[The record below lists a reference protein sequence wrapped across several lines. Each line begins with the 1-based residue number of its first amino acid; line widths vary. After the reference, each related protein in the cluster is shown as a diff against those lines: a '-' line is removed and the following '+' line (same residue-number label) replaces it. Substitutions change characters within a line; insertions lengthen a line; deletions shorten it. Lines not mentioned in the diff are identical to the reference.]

1 MIFNFKK
8 AEVQALLQS
17 SEPKSM
23 QIKTQTFEGAQ
34 VHIKGLSPYQKFGV
48 GESLLG
54 GGFFQMCLC
63 VCVCV
68 CVWWGG
74 RGGREMRKFLA
85 GGGRL
90 TRRKFYCK
98 GKSRLILRCLMLK
111 QNLKRFIKE
120 QNIHLMLELL
130 YHKPNL
136 LITTVVYGSIF

>member
-68 CVWWGG
+68 WW
-74 RGGREMRKFLA
+74 GGREMRKFLA
-85 GGGRL
+85 GGGGL

>member
-48 GESLLG
+48 GESLLWG
-54 GGFFQMCLC
+54 GIFLDVFVC

-68 CVWWGG
+68 CVV
-74 RGGREMRKFLA
+74 
-85 GGGRL
+85 GGGGGGGGGGERG
-90 TRRKFYCK
+90 R
-98 GKSRLILRCLMLK
+98 
-111 QNLKRFIKE
+111 
-120 QNIHLMLELL
+120 
-130 YHKPNL
+130 
-136 LITTVVYGSIF
+136 

>member
-68 CVWWGG
+68 WWGG
-74 RGGREMRKFLA
+74 GGGGREMRKFLA

>member
-54 GGFFQMCLC
+54 GGFF
-63 VCVCV
+63 
-68 CVWWGG
+68 
-74 RGGREMRKFLA
+74 
-85 GGGRL
+85 
-90 TRRKFYCK
+90 
-98 GKSRLILRCLMLK
+98 
-111 QNLKRFIKE
+111 
-120 QNIHLMLELL
+120 
-130 YHKPNL
+130 
-136 LITTVVYGSIF
+136 

>member
-63 VCVCV
+63 VGGGGGGGGGGGEGDEEIFGW
-68 CVWWGG
+68 WWGTHQA
-74 RGGREMRKFLA
+74 K
-85 GGGRL
+85 
-90 TRRKFYCK
+90 
-98 GKSRLILRCLMLK
+98 ILL
-111 QNLKRFIKE
+111 QGKE
-120 QNIHLMLELL
+120 QVDPKMFDAQA
-130 YHKPNL
+130 KPEK
-136 LITTVVYGSIF
+136 VY

>member
-54 GGFFQMCLC
+54 GGDFSRCVC

-74 RGGREMRKFLA
+74 GREGDEEIFGWWWETHQAKIL
-85 GGGRL
+85 L
-90 TRRKFYCK
+90 Q
-98 GKSRLILRCLMLK
+98 GK
-111 QNLKRFIKE
+111 E
-120 QNIHLMLELL
+120 
-130 YHKPNL
+130 
-136 LITTVVYGSIF
+136 